1 MRVLRRFQ
9 TFLLSSEPSEAEA
22 VEALRMLYAV
32 AFLAQVG
39 LAGLVGISTSL
50 FGSGAPSR
58 GIFGLP
64 LLGVSMS
71 MPVLALVLSL
81 AIARTG
87 GKPAVLTATILAAV
101 LLAAPAWLL
110 AFALATGHGDWP
122 VLAGD
127 VGSVPVDFGVTAVP
141 ETYLVSPAGYVVDK
155 LVGASGVT
163 ADQLDDR
170 IAALEALS
178 ESNGAAP

>member
-1 MRVLRRFQ
+1 MLRRFQ

-32 AFLAQVG
+32 AFLAQMG

-50 FGSGAPSR
+50 FGSGASSR

-87 GKPAVLTATILAAV
+87 GKPAALTATILAAV

-122 VLAGD
+122 VLAMAG
-127 VGSVPVDFGVTAVP
+127 VVAFGYALGLLLIGRFAPHAVR
-141 ETYLVSPAGYVVDK
+141 TVS
-155 LVGASGVT
+155 
-163 ADQLDDR
+163 
-170 IAALEALS
+170 
-178 ESNGAAP
+178 

>member
-1 MRVLRRFQ
+1 MLRRFQ

-39 LAGLVGISTSL
+39 LAGLVGISASL
-50 FGSGAPSR
+50 FVSGAPSR
-58 GIFGLP
+58 GIFDLP

-122 VLAGD
+122 VLAM
-127 VGSVPVDFGVTAVP
+127 VGVVAFGYAFGLLLIGRFAPHAVR
-141 ETYLVSPAGYVVDK
+141 TVS
-155 LVGASGVT
+155 
-163 ADQLDDR
+163 
-170 IAALEALS
+170 
-178 ESNGAAP
+178 